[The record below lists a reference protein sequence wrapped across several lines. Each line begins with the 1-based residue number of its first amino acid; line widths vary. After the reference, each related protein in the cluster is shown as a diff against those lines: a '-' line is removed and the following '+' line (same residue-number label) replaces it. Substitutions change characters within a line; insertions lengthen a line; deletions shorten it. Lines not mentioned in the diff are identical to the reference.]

1 MAAFEEIEVTATELE
16 VELDNLSRNAGHT
29 VEEQVVSYYAK
40 QGWIGTPTEGNFL
53 SLALKCVAHPLVKP
67 RHSSFH
73 AGADT
78 VFLQPKDSPN
88 SASLFSLSDL
98 HANARA
104 TSIDDALATYD
115 ALSPASGFKSVS
127 FDGRIDRDSIS
138 DFLLCHRNFLIELSR
153 LMFVQYRLPTF
164 AGFPDVTLWDNDHVW
179 LIEVKTP
186 NDRLR
191 SSQKKFLSK
200 LAPYLPCR
208 TSILH
213 VEQ

>member
-1 MAAFEEIEVTATELE
+1 MQGIEEFQISAQELG
-16 VELDNLSRNAGHT
+16 LDLHSLSRRKSET
-29 VEEQVVSYYAK
+29 VEERIVDFYSTK
-40 QGWIGTPTEGNFL
+40 GWRGVAVEGSFI
-53 SLALKCVAHPLVKP
+53 SLALKCIAHPKVKP
-67 RHSSFH
+67 RHASFH
-73 AGADT
+73 ATAAS
-78 VFLQPKDSPN
+78 VFLQPKGSPN

-98 HANARA
+98 HANTST

-127 FDGRIDRDSIS
+127 FDGRINRSSIS
-138 DFLLCHRNFLIELSR
+138 DFLSSHRNFLIELSSV
-153 LMFVQYRLPTF
+153 MFVQYRLPTF

-186 NDRLR
+186 NDRLQ
-191 SSQKKFLSK
+191 SSQKQFFSK